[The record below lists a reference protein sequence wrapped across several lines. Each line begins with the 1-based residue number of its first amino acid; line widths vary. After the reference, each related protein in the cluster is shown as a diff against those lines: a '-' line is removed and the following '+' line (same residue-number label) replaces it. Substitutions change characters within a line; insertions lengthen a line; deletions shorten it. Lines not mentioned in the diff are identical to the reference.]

1 MKKHIH
7 NLTRFTKK
15 IGKGIHVEI
24 KETIEIPSLLRRRE
38 YRKAADQ
45 VVDLFKMAGLTVIWI
60 IPGGAVAT
68 TVILKF
74 SHKFRPSAFHP
85 VQKTADDPKPNT

>member
-7 NLTRFTKK
+7 KLTKFTKK
-15 IGKGIHVEI
+15 IGKGIRIEI
-24 KETIEIPSLLRRRE
+24 RETIEIPSLIRQRE

-45 VVDLFKMAGLTVIWI
+45 IVDIVKMAGLTVIWI
-60 IPGGAVAT
+60 VPGGAVAT

-85 VQKTADDPKPNT
+85 APEVPEDSKPV

>member
-1 MKKHIH
+1 MRR
-7 NLTRFTKK
+7 LTRFTKK

-24 KETIEIPSLLRRRE
+24 RETMEIPSLIRQRE
-38 YRKAADQ
+38 YKKVADQ
-45 VVDLFKMAGLTVIWI
+45 IVDLFKMAGLTVIWI

-85 VQKTADDPKPNT
+85 AEETSEDSKPA